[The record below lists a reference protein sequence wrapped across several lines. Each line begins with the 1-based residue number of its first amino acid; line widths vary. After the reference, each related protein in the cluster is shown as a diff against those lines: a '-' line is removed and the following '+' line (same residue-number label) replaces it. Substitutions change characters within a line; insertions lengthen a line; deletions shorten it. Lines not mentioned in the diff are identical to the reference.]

1 MDKKFGVAVIGYG
14 GMGGWHVKKLLSLK
28 DEGIELRGVYD
39 IKPERNQA
47 AEEAGVHAYAS
58 REELL
63 SDPSIDLVTVA
74 IPNDMHHEVC
84 IDAMRHGKNVV
95 SEKPVTMKRAP
106 WARCSILNPVCMVP
120 AESPVTGAIRK
131 STAAGWCST
140 GAFTFWT
147 RSCRWSKSR
156 CCASM
161 PT

>member
-14 GMGGWHVKKLLSLK
+14 GMGGWHVKRLLSLK

-84 IDAMRHGKNVV
+84 IDAMRHGKHVV
-95 SEKPVTMKRAP
+95 SEKPVTLRSQLLQEMIDEGK
-106 WARCSILNPVCMVP
+106 
-120 AESPVTGAIRK
+120 PVTIECQFCDTK
-131 STAAGWCST
+131 YQ
-140 GAFTFWT
+140 FTPDEL
-147 RSCRWSKSR
+147 RELL
-156 CCASM
+156 ASL
-161 PT
+161 